1 MPKLKFLVEKTSVAG
16 IQNSSMY
23 VFVEYKNK
31 QSNTDEC
38 VNKHV
43 TEDLTTGGDNIDQ

>member
-16 IQNSSMY
+16 IQNSSMD

-31 QSNTDEC
+31 EVKYTRMCE
-38 VNKHV
+38 
-43 TEDLTTGGDNIDQ
+43 